1 MSDVFISYSRKD
13 KDFVRRLHDSL
24 TKANRES
31 WVDWEDIPTAADWWR
46 EICNGI
52 EAADTFI
59 FVISPDSVE
68 SNVCRDEIVHAVQH
82 KKRFVPVLYREI
94 VNAEDQR
101 NMHPAIS
108 THNWL
113 MFRDD
118 DDFDSAFKAL
128 IATVDTDLNHVRLHT
143 RILVRAREWEG
154 KNFKKSYLLDGE
166 EILEADQWMRE
177 AIGKQPEPTELHTRY
192 LFESRQQQTLRQRQL
207 LGAAGVALVIT
218 FALAVLAF
226 IQFQSAQGESNN
238 RATQEQIAVGNANRA
253 STQEAIAVVEAN
265 RASSQE
271 ARAIANADRAATE
284 EARAVANANE
294 AATSAAF
301 ANLQVT
307 QVAQERDRASTQE
320 SIAVNQADRASTQEA
335 RAVANANEAAT
346 SAAFAN
352 LQVTQVAQERDR
364 ASTQESIAV
373 NEADRAVTQEA
384 RALAN
389 ADRAATSEA
398 NAVTNYSL
406 ALTSE
411 ADANMQA
418 TSVALERDRANSQ
431 ATSVAIQRDRASTA
445 EADAVQQA
453 EIARMESTAAAAA
466 QSTAVFE
473 ANRAATQEIRAV
485 NSANRASTQE
495 AQAVTNYNLALTSE
509 ANANTQAT
517 SVAVERDRASTEE
530 ARAVRNANSAATSEA
545 NANTQATSV
554 AIERD
559 RANSQAT
566 NVAVQRDRASTAE
579 ANALAQSTEVA
590 AQRDIAEVSADFA
603 ATQQSIAITNAD
615 EAVRQQSIA
624 EGNAATAVAA
634 QATAEYNAEQALSQS
649 LIVNAEQS
657 ITINN
662 YDLALALALESV
674 SINPN
679 LTQAQ
684 RVINRVVYS
693 SPRYIFSDTLAG
705 AFSPDSQ
712 RVVSVS
718 GNDAQVWQL
727 NPRTLMMTLS
737 GHSAPITTVAFSP
750 DGSRIATAS
759 EDTTVIL
766 WDATSGEQ
774 LLTLAEHTDIVT
786 DIEFSPDSTL
796 LVSVSEDTFPIAWNV
811 RDGSV
816 YRRFIGNPFP
826 LTQVHFGEGGTRFY
840 TWSRPSAN
848 EELMRIWNINVDQV
862 ELAPDTALFRAFDPL
877 NRNASSG
884 GENGGALTVYRA
896 SNLAIQREFVNNF
909 DWRTDRVT
917 AVAFSP
923 PTGARVLIGIENEA
937 DPQRNRIV
945 LYDLASGGF
954 LREMIGDGAT
964 DVNALAFS
972 PDGVTAISGNE
983 GSLILWDTETG
994 NEIRRLNAHNDDV
1007 MEIEFSADGNYA
1019 LSRSRDMNV
1028 RVWDTAESDPV
1039 EVTRIT
1045 ADTQRATI
1053 NFPGISPDNGDVYA
1067 GVWTSMFRWNA
1078 LNGER
1083 TTVPIALGEEIR
1095 NVVYSRTDPY
1105 ALVILSRVA
1114 FLFDMSQ
1121 GTYVYNDIGVSN
1133 EEFPGTAAFAP
1144 DGQSFMIEGDN
1155 LYLWSVS
1162 PRQRMQTFIKDVD
1175 RGLVIMDVDI
1185 SADNRF
1191 VAVAYGRPSVDEAAA
1206 EDIVIYSVESG
1217 LEVAR
1222 FGTQGHSRTILGI
1235 AISPDSTSILT
1246 TSADESMVLWE
1257 IETGRQLMRFVGH
1270 TEEIND
1276 AYFAPDGSLIISASG
1291 DFLLGLWD
1299 ANTGQLIRFLRGHDA
1314 EVTGLT
1320 LSADGTFAASST
1332 GIDGDV
1338 MIVWQIYTLEQVIA
1352 WTLENRQIPELTCV
1366 QREQFGLSACESN

>member
-13 KDFVRRLHDSL
+13 KDFVRRLHDALS
-24 TKANRES
+24 KANRES

-52 EAADTFI
+52 ESADTFI

-94 VNAEDQR
+94 VSAEDQR
-101 NMHPAIS
+101 QMHPTIS
-108 THNWL
+108 THNWV
-113 MFRDD
+113 MFRDA
-118 DDFDSAFKAL
+118 DDFESAFRAL
-128 IATVDTDLNHVRLHT
+128 IATVDTDLNHVRMHT
-143 RILVRAREWEG
+143 RLLVRAREWEDR
-154 KNFKKSYLLDGE
+154 NFKKSYLLDGD

-192 LFESRQQQTLRQRQL
+192 IFESRQQQTLRQRQL
-207 LGAAGVALVIT
+207 LGAAGVALIVT
-218 FALAVLAF
+218 LALAVLAF
-226 IQFQSAQGESNN
+226 IQFQAAQGESNN
-238 RATQEQIAVGNANRA
+238 RATQEQIAIGNANRA
-253 STQEAIAVVEAN
+253 STQEAIAVSEAN
-265 RASSQE
+265 
-271 ARAIANADRAATE
+271 RAATE
-284 EARAVANANE
+284 EARAVSNANE

-320 SIAVNQADRASTQEA
+320 A
-335 RAVANANEAAT
+335 
-346 SAAFAN
+346 
-352 LQVTQVAQERDR
+352 
-364 ASTQESIAV
+364 IAV

-384 RALAN
+384 RAIRN
-389 ADRAATSEA
+389 ADSAATSEA
-398 NAVTNYSL
+398 NAVANYNL
-406 ALTSE
+406 ALTNE
-411 ADANMQA
+411 ADANTQA
-418 TSVALERDRANSQ
+418 TSVALE
-431 ATSVAIQRDRASTA
+431 RDRASTA

-473 ANRAATQEIRAV
+473 ADRAATQEIRAV

-517 SVAVERDRASTEE
+517 SVAIERDRASTEE
-530 ARAVRNANSAATSEA
+530 ARAVSNANSAATSEA

-590 AQRDIAEVSADFA
+590 AQRDIAQVNADFA
-603 ATQQSIAITNAD
+603 ATQQSVAIINAG
-615 EAVRQQSIA
+615 EAQRQQGIA

-657 ITINN
+657 ITNNN

-684 RVINRVVYS
+684 RVINRVVYA
-693 SPRYIFSDTLAG
+693 SPRTIFSDTLAG

-712 RVVSVS
+712 RVVSAS

-727 NPRTLMMTLS
+727 NPRTQVMTLS
-737 GHSAPITTVAFSP
+737 GHSAPITTVAYSP
-750 DGSRIATAS
+750 DGTRIATAS

-766 WDATSGEQ
+766 WDAITGEQ
-774 LLTLAEHTDIVT
+774 LFTLSDHIATVT
-786 DIEFSPDSTL
+786 DIAFSPDSTL
-796 LVSVSEDTFPIAWNV
+796 LVSVSEDTFPIAWTV

-826 LTQVHFGEGGTRFY
+826 LTQIRFGEGGTRFY

-884 GENGGALTVYRA
+884 GENGGALIVYRA

-923 PTGARVLIGIENEA
+923 PTGARVLIGIDNDI

-954 LREMIGDGAT
+954 VREMIGEGAT
-964 DVNALAFS
+964 NVNALAFS

-1007 MEIEFSADGNYA
+1007 IEIEFSADGNYA

-1028 RVWDTAESDPV
+1028 RVWDTADSDPV

-1053 NFPGISPDNGDVYA
+1053 NFPGISPNNGDVYA

-1078 LNGER
+1078 SNGQR

-1114 FLFDMSQ
+1114 FLYDMSQ

-1133 EEFPGTAAFAP
+1133 EEFPGPAAFAP
-1144 DGQSFMIEGDN
+1144 DGQSFMIEGNN

-1162 PRQRMQTFIKDVD
+1162 PRQRLQTFIKDVD
-1175 RGLVIMDVDI
+1175 RGLVVMDVDI

-1191 VAVAYGRPSVDEAAA
+1191 MAVAYGRPSVDEAAA

-1222 FGTQGHSRTILGI
+1222 FGTQGHSRMIMGV
-1235 AISPDSTSILT
+1235 AISPDSTSVLT

-1257 IETGRQLMRFVGH
+1257 IETGRQLRRFVGH
-1270 TEEIND
+1270 TEEVND
-1276 AYFAPDGSLIISASG
+1276 AYFTPDGNIIISSSG

-1366 QREQFGLSACESN
+1366 QRAQFGLSACESN